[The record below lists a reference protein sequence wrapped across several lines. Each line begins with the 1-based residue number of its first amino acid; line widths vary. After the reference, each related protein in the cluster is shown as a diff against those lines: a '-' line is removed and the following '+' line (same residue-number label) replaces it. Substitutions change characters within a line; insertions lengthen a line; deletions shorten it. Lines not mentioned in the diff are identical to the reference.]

1 MNQNNHIVIRGD
13 IVEVNG
19 SEINLYSPEGFKILA
34 DLWLKV
40 GWDQKYIYSFSW
52 LGRPII
58 QSPDD
63 MLRIQEVI
71 YDIKPDVVV
80 ETGIAHGGSLI
91 YYASILQSMGNG
103 RVVGI
108 DIDIRQNNRIEIEAH
123 KMFPLISLI
132 EGSSIEPSTFE
143 EVKDLI
149 AENEKVLVILDS
161 AHDYKHVKSEIE
173 IYCSLVSIGS
183 YIVVTDGS
191 QEYLGTTPRA
201 KADYPGY
208 VDSWQD
214 NNPKKAAEDFV
225 LENDNY
231 EILEP
236 PFPFNEGNIDF
247 RVTHWPSAFI
257 KKIR

>member
-1 MNQNNHIVIRGD
+1 MKQNNDIFISGD

-19 SEINLYSPEGFKILA
+19 TKINLYSPEGFKVIA

-71 YDIKPDVVV
+71 FDIKPDLVI

-91 YYASILQSMGNG
+91 YYASILQSIGNG

-108 DIDIRQNNRIEIEAH
+108 DVDIRQHNREAIEEH
-123 KMFPLISLI
+123 KLFSLISLI
-132 EGSSIEPSTFE
+132 EGSSIDSSTYE
-143 EVKDLI
+143 KVKELVSD
-149 AENEKVLVILDS
+149 NEKVIVILDS
-161 AHDYKHVKSEIE
+161 AHDYNHVKNEIE
-173 IYCSLVSIGS
+173 IYSHLVSVGS

-191 QEYLGTTPRA
+191 QEYLGSTPRA
-201 KADYPGY
+201 KSDYPGY
-208 VDSWQD
+208 VDTWKD

-225 LENDNY
+225 LENDQY
-231 EILEP
+231 EIIEP
-236 PFPFNEGNIDF
+236 KFLFNEGNIDF

-257 KKIR
+257 KKLS

>member
-1 MNQNNHIVIRGD
+1 MNENNDLVIRGD

-19 SEINLYSPEGFKILA
+19 SKINLYSPEGFKIIA
-34 DLWLKV
+34 DLCLKV
-40 GWDQKYIYSFSW
+40 GWDQKYLYSFSW

-103 RVVGI
+103 RVIGI
-108 DIDIRQNNRIEIEAH
+108 DLDIRQHNRIAIEDH
-123 KMFPLISLI
+123 NLFPLISLI
-132 EGSSIEPSTFE
+132 EGSSIDPSVF
-143 EVKDLI
+143 
-149 AENEKVLVILDS
+149 EKVKELISDNETTIVILDS
-161 AHDYKHVKSEIE
+161 AHDYDHVKSELE

-191 QEYLGTTPRA
+191 QEYLGSTPRA
-201 KADYPGY
+201 KSEYPGY
-208 VDSWQD
+208 VDTWKV

-225 LENDNY
+225 LNNKQY
-231 EILEP
+231 EIVEP
-236 PFPFNEGNIDF
+236 LFPFNEGNIDF

-257 KKIR
+257 KKLS